1 MPASSPLRSTSPFT
15 TRLAS
20 LALALLLAVS
30 AAVTAVAPVRAATPS
45 DRTKYDSLIQ
55 LMDTSKASEVHVFAP
70 KAWERATDVLVT
82 AKAVLDQGGRQND
95 ADRMVAEAR
104 EYVENAI
111 KAAEV
116 CKLSLKE
123 HLEPRRKAQAAKAP
137 TLVPEMWKAAEDKF
151 LEATAKVESGDV
163 KGGIKKAAEAA
174 PLFDV
179 AEDGAIRVTVMGTA
193 DKLIA
198 TALADEAQQYAPS
211 TLDAARAARKAAAD
225 LLTKDRYN
233 RTTAVQQAA
242 RAEYEARHASNIA
255 MSVRSLNRNDQA
267 WEKLMLLYEIQMNR
281 IGKAMGWE
289 TLPFDN
295 GPIAAADSVL
305 AGVARLQGEHV
316 RLQGESSQARGE
328 AARTQG
334 ERDAATATLR
344 ADMDKMRDD
353 FGRGLQGVLGRLSVT
368 STQTDPGALLQQLDQ
383 RATELLA
390 ERATLDERLKA
401 ADARIAELSASQQ
414 QTSAELQARQAKDER
429 LTKARTMLNP
439 SEGEVLVN
447 STGDVVLRLSGL
459 SFDAGKADLKDAH
472 MPLLGKVQEILKLF
486 PNSSVV
492 VEGHTDMTGDG
503 TANQQLSDKRAFAV
517 MQYLRQA
524 LAIPADH
531 IRSIGY
537 GAEKPIAPNNTPAG
551 KAKNRRI
558 DILILQ

>member
-1 MPASSPLRSTSPFT
+1 MPVSHSVVRPIGPRFA
-15 TRLAS
+15 AA
-20 LALALLLAVS
+20 ALAALLA
-30 AAVTAVAPVRAATPS
+30 AATIVPAHAAAPS
-45 DRTKYDSLIQ
+45 DRSKYESLIQ

-70 KAWERATDVLVT
+70 KAWDRANDMLVT

-104 EYVENAI
+104 EYVENSI

-123 HLEPRRKAQAAKAP
+123 HLEARRKAQAAKAP
-137 TLVPEMWKAAEDKF
+137 TLVPELWKAAEDKF
-151 LEATAKVESGDV
+151 LEATAKVEGGDV

-179 AEDGAIRVTVMGTA
+179 AEDGAIRVAVLGTA

-211 TLDAARAARKAAAD
+211 TLDAARTARKAAAD

-233 RTTAVQQAA
+233 RTTAVQAA
-242 RAEYEARHASNIA
+242 TRAEYEARHASNIA

-267 WEKLMLLYEIQMNR
+267 WEKLMLLYEIQMSR
-281 IGKAMGWE
+281 IGKGMGWE
-289 TLPFDN
+289 QLPFDN

-305 AGVARLQGEHV
+305 AGVSRMQGEHA

-328 AARTQG
+328 IARTQG
-334 ERDAATATLR
+334 EREAATAALQGELQ
-344 ADMDKMRDD
+344 KQRDD
-353 FGRGLQGVLGRLSVT
+353 VARALQAVLARLSVANA
-368 STQTDPGALLQQLDQ
+368 QGDPSALVAQLDQ

-390 ERATLDERLKA
+390 ERATLDERVKA

-414 QTSAELQARQAKDER
+414 QASAALEARQAKDDR
-429 LTKARTMLNP
+429 LAKARTMLNP
-439 SEGEVLVN
+439 SEGELLVN

-459 SFDAGKADLKDAH
+459 SFDAGKAVLKDAH
-472 MPLLGKVQEILKLF
+472 MPLLGKVQEICKLF
-486 PNSSVV
+486 PNANYV

-524 LAIPADH
+524 LALPADR

-537 GAEKPIAPNNTPAG
+537 GAEKPIAPNNTAAG

-558 DILILQ
+558 DILVMQ